1 MKQKGQGHMDYNRL
15 ADLLFPHISTT
26 PADIEARYP
35 ARTLPEG
42 AKVTRFAPSPT
53 GFVHFGGLF
62 PSTVGE
68 RLAHQSGGVFYLR
81 IEDTDAKREVA
92 GAAEGLI
99 KTLAKY
105 GINFDE
111 GAILDENG
119 QIADRGSYGP
129 YKQSMRAELYQTYAK
144 QLVREGKAYPCF
156 TTEEELDELHT
167 INKKEEIK
175 NTDWQAEAAAKK
187 AEMLARRSFTME
199 EVEQHL
205 VAGHPFVLRIL
216 ALGDPEKKT
225 KFTDLVKGALE
236 IPENDEDFVLLKSD
250 GIPTYHF
257 AHAVDDHLMGTTHV
271 IRGEEWLPS
280 LAKHIQLFSYLGF
293 KLPKYMHIAQIM
305 RLDDEGNKKK
315 LSKRDMGA
323 NMDDYTRMGYSSEA
337 VCEYVMTLLNSN
349 YEEWH
354 MQNAD
359 KPYTDFPFN
368 IKKMSTS
375 GCLFDF
381 NKLNDVSKNV
391 ISRMSAEQVTDYVTA
406 WALEFDREFGEAL
419 ARDRDFTVSI
429 FAIGRGGKKPRK
441 DLATWADAKPYMS
454 FFFDEFFKIED
465 EYEER
470 FDRADIAATLEKFAA
485 GYDESD
491 DMNAWFEKV
500 KAIADE
506 LGYASD
512 MKAYKADPTAFKG
525 NVADIS
531 MFIRV
536 AVTGKQNAPDL
547 YTVMH
552 ILGKEKT
559 LARIKNAADML
570 K

>member
-1 MKQKGQGHMDYNRL
+1 MDFNRL
-15 ADLLFPHISTT
+15 ADMLFPHITTT
-26 PADIEARYP
+26 PEDIENRYP
-35 ARTLPEG
+35 SRTLPEG

-62 PSTVGE
+62 PSTVAE

-81 IEDTDAKREVA
+81 IEDTDAKREVP

-99 KTLAKY
+99 KTLARY

-111 GAILDENG
+111 GAILDAEG
-119 QIADRGSYGP
+119 KISDCGAYGP
-129 YKQSMRAELYQTYAK
+129 YKQSMRGELYQTFAK
-144 QLVREGKAYPCF
+144 KLVSEGKAYPCF
-156 TTEEELDELHT
+156 TTDEELDELQAV
-167 INKKEEIK
+167 NKKEEIK
-175 NTDWQAEAAAKK
+175 NTDWQAEAEKRR

-199 EVEQHL
+199 EVEEHL
-205 VAGHPFVLRIL
+205 SAKHPFVIRIL
-216 ALGDPEKKT
+216 ADGDPEKKV
-225 KFTDLVKGALE
+225 KFTDLVKGTIE

-280 LAKHIQLFSYLGF
+280 LPKHLQLFRYLGF

-305 RLDDEGNKKK
+305 RLDENGNKKK

-323 NMDDYTRMGYSSEA
+323 NMDDYTRMGYTPEA

-354 MQNAD
+354 AQNSE
-359 KPYTDFPFN
+359 KPYTDFPFS
-368 IKKMSTS
+368 IKKMSVS

-381 NKLNDVSKNV
+381 CKLDDVSKNV
-391 ISRMSAEQVTDYVTA
+391 ISKMSAEDVTAKVTA
-406 WALEFDREFGEAL
+406 WALEFDSEFGKCL
-419 ARDRDFTVSI
+419 AADPEFAQKI
-429 FAIGRGGKKPRK
+429 FSVGRGGKKPRK
-441 DLATWADAKPYMS
+441 DLATLADAKPYMG
-454 FFFDEFFKIED
+454 FFYDEFFSVIDTYPES
-465 EYEER
+465 
-470 FDRADIAATLEKFAA
+470 FDVADIISTLESFKAS
-485 GYDESD
+485 YDSSD
-491 DMNAWFEKV
+491 DMNTWFEKV
-500 KAIADE
+500 KAIADS
-506 LGYASD
+506 LGFASD
-512 MKAYKADPTAFKG
+512 MKAYKADPTSFKG

-536 AVTGKQNAPDL
+536 AITGKMNAPDL
-547 YTVMH
+547 YTVMQ
-552 ILGKEKT
+552 ILGKDKSFE
-559 LARIKNAADML
+559 RIDAMISSL

>member
-1 MKQKGQGHMDYNRL
+1 MDYNRL
-15 ADLLFPHISTT
+15 AEMLFPHITET
-26 PADIEARYP
+26 PEDIEARYP
-35 ARTLPEG
+35 KRELPEG

-68 RLAHQSGGVFYLR
+68 RLAHQSNGVFFLR
-81 IEDTDAKREVA
+81 IEDTDAKREVE

-111 GAILDENG
+111 GAILDESG
-119 QIADRGSYGP
+119 KIADKGAYGP
-129 YKQSMRAELYQTYAK
+129 YKQSQRGPIYQVFAK

-156 TTEEELDELHT
+156 TTEEELDELQAV
-167 INKKEEIK
+167 NKKEEIK
-175 NTDWQAEAAAKK
+175 NTDWQAEAEKRR
-187 AEMLARRSFTME
+187 AEMLQRRNFTIE
-199 EVEQHL
+199 EVEEHL
-205 VAGHPFVLRIL
+205 AAGHPFVVRML

-225 KFTDLVKGALE
+225 KFTDLVKGNLE
-236 IPENDEDFVLLKSD
+236 VPENDEDFVLLKSD

-280 LAKHIQLFSYLGF
+280 LPKHIQLFAALGF

-305 RLDDEGNKKK
+305 KLDENGNKKK

-323 NMDDYTRMGYSSEA
+323 NMDDYTRMGYAPEC
-337 VCEYVMTLLNSN
+337 VCEYIMTLLNSN

-359 KPYTDFPFN
+359 KPYTEFPFN
-368 IKKMSTS
+368 IKKMSVS

-381 NKLNDVSKNV
+381 GKLNDVSKNI
-391 ISRMSAEQVTDYVTA
+391 ISRMSAEEVTA
-406 WALEFDREFGEAL
+406 KITEWALEFDSEFGAEL
-419 ARDRDFTVSI
+419 AKDKAFAEKI

-441 DLATWADAKPYMS
+441 DLATWADAKPYMG
-454 FFFDEFFKIED
+454 FFFDEFFTVED
-465 EYEER
+465 AYPET
-470 FDRADIAATLEKFAA
+470 FDKADIIATLEKFTES
-485 GYDESD
+485 YDYAD
-491 DMNAWFEKV
+491 DMNTWFDKV
-500 KAIADE
+500 KAIADS
-506 LGYASD
+506 LGFASD

-547 YTVMH
+547 YTVMQ
-552 ILGKEKT
+552 IIGKEKT
-559 LARIKNAADML
+559 LERINNMINSL

>member
-1 MKQKGQGHMDYNRL
+1 MDYNRL
-15 ADLLFPHISTT
+15 AELLFPHITET
-26 PADIEARYP
+26 PEDIEARYP
-35 ARTLPEG
+35 KRELPEG

-68 RLAHQSGGVFYLR
+68 RLAHQSGGVFFLR
-81 IEDTDAKREVA
+81 IEDTDAKREVE

-111 GAILDENG
+111 GAILDEEG
-119 QIADRGSYGP
+119 KIADKGAYGP
-129 YKQSMRAELYQTYAK
+129 YKQSQRGPIYQTFAK

-156 TTEEELDELHT
+156 TTEEELDELQAV
-167 INKKEEIK
+167 NKKEEIK
-175 NTDWQAEAAAKK
+175 NTDWQAEAEKRR
-187 AEMLARRSFTME
+187 AEMLARRNFTIE
-199 EVEQHL
+199 EVEEHL
-205 VAGHPFVLRIL
+205 KAGHPFVIRIL

-225 KFTDLVKGALE
+225 KFTDLVKGNLE
-236 IPENDEDFVLLKSD
+236 VPENDEDFVLLKSD

-271 IRGEEWLPS
+271 VRGEEWLPS
-280 LAKHIQLFSYLGF
+280 LPKHIQLFAALGF

-305 RLDDEGNKKK
+305 KLDENGNKKK

-323 NMDDYTRMGYSSEA
+323 NMDDYTRMGYAPEC
-337 VCEYVMTLLNSN
+337 VCEYIMTLLNSN

-368 IKKMSTS
+368 IKKMSVS

-381 NKLNDVSKNV
+381 GKLNDVSKNL
-391 ISRMSAEQVTDYVTA
+391 ISRMTAEEVTA
-406 WALEFDREFGEAL
+406 KITEWALEFDPGFGAELVKDKAF
-419 ARDRDFTVSI
+419 AEKI

-441 DLATWADAKPYMS
+441 DLATWADAKPYMG
-454 FFFDEFFKIED
+454 FFYDAFFKIED
-465 EYEER
+465 EYPEN
-470 FDRADIAATLEKFAA
+470 FDKNDIIAALSKFTETYNEA
-485 GYDESD
+485 D
-491 DMNAWFEKV
+491 DMNTWFDKV

-512 MKAYKADPTAFKG
+512 MKAYKADPAAFKG

-536 AVTGKQNAPDL
+536 AVTGKMNAPDL
-547 YTVMH
+547 YTVMQ
-552 ILGKEKT
+552 IIGRDKT
-559 LARIKNAADML
+559 LARISSMIEKL
-570 K
+570 R

>member
-1 MKQKGQGHMDYNRL
+1 MDYNYL
-15 ADLLFPHISTT
+15 AELLFPHIKESTEE
-26 PADIEARYP
+26 IEAKYP
-35 ARTLPEG
+35 PRQLPEG

-68 RLAHQSGGVFYLR
+68 RLAHQSGGVFFLR
-81 IEDTDAKREVA
+81 IEDTDAKREVE

-105 GINFDE
+105 GVHFDE

-119 QIADRGSYGP
+119 NICDKGAYGP
-129 YKQSMRAELYQTYAK
+129 YKQSRRGHIYQVYAK
-144 QLVREGKAYPCF
+144 KLVCEGKAYPCF
-156 TTEEELDELHT
+156 TTEEELSELQAT
-167 INKKEEIK
+167 NKKEEIK
-175 NTDWQAEAAAKK
+175 NTDWLLEAEAKR
-187 AEMLARRSFTME
+187 AEMLARRNFTIE

-205 VAGHPFVLRIL
+205 KDGHPFVLRIL
-216 ALGDPEKKT
+216 ANGDPDKKI
-225 KFTDLVKGALE
+225 KFTDLVKGTIE

-305 RLDDEGNKKK
+305 RIDENGNKKK

-323 NMDDYTRMGYSSEA
+323 NMDDYTSMGYCPEA

-381 NKLNDVSKNV
+381 AKLNDVSKNV
-391 ISRMSAEQVTDYVTA
+391 ISRMSAEKVFELSSE
-406 WALEFDREFGEAL
+406 WAKEFDSELCDELTANPEY
-419 ARDRDFTVSI
+419 TKSI

-441 DLATWADAKPYMS
+441 DIAVWTDVKGYVD
-454 FFFDEFFKIED
+454 FFYDKFFVIMDQYPENFSKQ
-465 EYEER
+465 
-470 FDRADIAATLEKFAA
+470 DIKLTLEEFAKTF
-485 GYDESD
+485 DIND
-491 DMNAWFEKV
+491 DMNTWFEKI
-500 KAIADE
+500 KDIADM
-506 LGYASD
+506 LGFASD
-512 MKAYKADPTAFKG
+512 MKAYKQNPDAYKG
-525 NVADIS
+525 NVSDIS
-531 MFIRV
+531 MFIRI
-536 AVTGKQNAPDL
+536 AISGKMNAPDM
-547 YTVMH
+547 YSSMQ
-552 ILGKEKT
+552 ILGYDRVINRINAMIST
-559 LARIKNAADML
+559 L
-570 K
+570 

>member
-1 MKQKGQGHMDYNRL
+1 MDFNYL
-15 ADLLFPHISTT
+15 ADILFPNLTLTT
-26 PADIEARYP
+26 EDIEKRFP
-35 ARTLPEG
+35 GRELPEG

-62 PSTVGE
+62 PSMVAE

-81 IEDTDAKREVA
+81 IEDTDAKREVE

-99 KTLAKY
+99 KTLATY

-119 QIADRGSYGP
+119 KVSDHGIYGP
-129 YKQSMRAELYQTYAK
+129 YKQSMRGPIYQAFAK
-144 QLVREGKAYPCF
+144 KLISEGKAYPCF
-156 TTEEELDELHT
+156 TTEEELDELQQV
-167 INKKEEIK
+167 NKKEEIK
-175 NTDWQAEAAAKK
+175 NTNWQEEAAARR
-187 AEMLARRSFTME
+187 AEMLARRNFTIE
-199 EVEQHL
+199 EVEEHL
-205 VAGHPFVLRIL
+205 KAGHPFVVRIL

-257 AHAVDDHLMGTTHV
+257 AHAIDDHFMGTTHV

-305 RLDDEGNKKK
+305 RLDENGNKKK

-323 NMDDYTRMGYSSEA
+323 NMDDYTRMGYSPEA

-354 MQNAD
+354 AQNAD
-359 KPYTDFPFN
+359 KPYTEFPFN
-368 IKKMSTS
+368 IKKMSVS

-381 NKLNDVSKNV
+381 GKLNDVSKNI
-391 ISRMSAEQVTDYVTA
+391 ISRMTAEEVYEKVLA
-406 WALEFDREFGEAL
+406 WAKNFDAEFAVELESDA
-419 ARDRDFTVSI
+419 DFAKKI
-429 FAIGRGGKKPRK
+429 LAIGRGGKKPRK
-441 DLATWADAKPYMS
+441 DIATWVDVKPYMGFFYDKYFEMIDAYTEGFDKEDIKKTLVS
-454 FFFDEFFKIED
+454 FLETYDSNDEMNVWFDKIKKIAED
-465 EYEER
+465 
-470 FDRADIAATLEKFAA
+470 
-485 GYDESD
+485 
-491 DMNAWFEKV
+491 
-500 KAIADE
+500 
-506 LGYASD
+506 LGFASD
-512 MKAYKADPTAFKG
+512 MKAYKANPEAFKG

-531 MFIRV
+531 SFIRV

-547 YTVMH
+547 YTVMQ
-552 ILGKEKT
+552 IIGEEKT
-559 LARIKNAADML
+559 RARIENAINAL
-570 K
+570 